1 MHLKSDNVEAMTFD
15 NVNKVIKEIFE
26 LLISRNQIGLEIS
39 TRDGDFIL
47 NGVNLIYYK
56 CHETCSKRG
65 GSCIDSPDWMK
76 KKKTTTNPK
85 NKYDRCFNMQQ
96 QCNKLWR
103 N

>member
-26 LLISRNQIGLEIS
+26 LLISRNQIGSETS

-47 NGVNLIYYK
+47 DGVNLIYYK
-56 CHETCSKRG
+56 CHETSSKRG
-65 GSCIDSPDWMK
+65 GSYIDSPDWMK
-76 KKKTTTNPK
+76 KKKATTNPK
-85 NKYDRCFNMQQ
+85 INMIDVSICSNS
-96 QCNKLWR
+96 CNKLWR

>member
-47 NGVNLIYYK
+47 DGVNLIYYITSFIGIK
-56 CHETCSKRG
+56 C
-65 GSCIDSPDWMK
+65 M
-76 KKKTTTNPK
+76 
-85 NKYDRCFNMQQ
+85 CFNVCTRMV
-96 QCNKLWR
+96 
-103 N
+103 